1 MEWTNPLIHVAG
13 GIAIIGATWKLGE
26 SKGRTDD
33 SVAAIKAAIGEIRED
48 IKKILGR
55 LPNPSVEGGSPLR
68 LTEFGE
74 EISQRLDARSWAAE
88 TASDLLPET
97 LGMQAFQVD
106 EFCET
111 YVRESLDEEWSTKVG
126 QCAYELGTPRD
137 TILAALRVVLRD
149 ELLSRLPD

>member
-1 MEWTNPLIHVAG
+1 MEWTNPLIYVAG

-26 SKGRTDD
+26 WKGRTDD
-33 SVAAIKAAIGEIRED
+33 SVAAIKGA
-48 IKKILGR
+48 KILGR
-55 LPNPSVEGGSPLR
+55 LPNPSVQGGSPLR

-111 YVRESLDEEWSTKVG
+111 YVRERLDEEWSTKVG